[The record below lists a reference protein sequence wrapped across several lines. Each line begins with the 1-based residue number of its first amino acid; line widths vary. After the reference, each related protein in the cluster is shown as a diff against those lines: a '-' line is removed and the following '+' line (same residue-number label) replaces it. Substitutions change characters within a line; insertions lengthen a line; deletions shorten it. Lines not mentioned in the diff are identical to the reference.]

1 MAKETINA
9 KQLTGINIYHTKNQ
23 TIYYNN
29 LTKTAYIITNSVV
42 SKWSTWSLRIPGVL
56 FGTCMLIVLGLNL
69 FVSLGLGLAAYG
81 ILT

>member
-42 SKWSTWSLRIPGVL
+42 SK
-56 FGTCMLIVLGLNL
+56 
-69 FVSLGLGLAAYG
+69 
-81 ILT
+81 